1 MHKDPMKQ
9 NPSISP
15 FSLEASS
22 PRKLD
27 YDLECSIQL
36 LGVILQE
43 SLTFLDVLWEE
54 ALFPCALDIS
64 IASSFQWRWYSKEL
78 WKRAVCL
85 LTHRIKV
92 MLPSGAKGLYAH
104 CLSSKN
110 QFPEAWGSFLEIQP
124 GICRLCL
131 YLPVWPCGSWGS

>member
-36 LGVILQE
+36 LEVILQE
-43 SLTFLDVLWEE
+43 SLTFLDVLW
-54 ALFPCALDIS
+54 A
-64 IASSFQWRWYSKEL
+64 
-78 WKRAVCL
+78 
-85 LTHRIKV
+85 
-92 MLPSGAKGLYAH
+92 
-104 CLSSKN
+104 
-110 QFPEAWGSFLEIQP
+110 
-124 GICRLCL
+124 
-131 YLPVWPCGSWGS
+131 